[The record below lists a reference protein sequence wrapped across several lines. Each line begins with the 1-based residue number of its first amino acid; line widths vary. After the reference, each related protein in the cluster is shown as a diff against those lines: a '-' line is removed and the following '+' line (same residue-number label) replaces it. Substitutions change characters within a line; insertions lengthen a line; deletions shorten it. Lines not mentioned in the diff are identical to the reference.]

1 MRHSSEWHWS
11 ECGQSREWLFR
22 SKEEQNMDVLQCHVF
37 IYPRNVRW
45 EAAAELQ
52 YYNIQQTDTVQE
64 STETFRKF
72 DFFNRYIEFF
82 FIHVFFFANIKNV
95 TMGYFRTQRCTLPA
109 RTIRKQTKEIKPKKL
124 RDSRR
129 WVHVGNCWKTKRQNA
144 WKTVCETSN
153 WLLVAMRTQQR
164 MIWYHWCHLNMTST
178 LFIDGIKTGRS
189 VTKNDSS

>member
-1 MRHSSEWHWS
+1 MFYNVTFLFTPGMCDEKQQQSYNTTIYNRLILCKSQRLSESLISSIDT
-11 ECGQSREWLFR
+11 
-22 SKEEQNMDVLQCHVF
+22 QN
-37 IYPRNVRW
+37 
-45 EAAAELQ
+45 
-52 YYNIQQTDTVQE
+52 
-64 STETFRKF
+64 
-72 DFFNRYIEFF
+72 FF
-82 FIHVFFFANIKNV
+82 FYSCFFFANIKNV

-153 WLLVAMRTQQR
+153 WLLVAMQTQQR

-178 LFIDGIKTGRS
+178 LFIDGIKTRRS
-189 VTKNDSS
+189 VTKMIAPNTK